1 MCNIKYDLSETG
13 LKVIAV
19 SNRKLCERPF
29 LKQIERVCQMKPQ
42 AIILRE
48 KDLSE
53 EEYRILSEEVLSV
66 CKKYEIPCVLHKF
79 WKTALEL
86 ECTSVHLPLPELR
99 KLPEDVKEQFQRIG
113 TSVHSVEDAK
123 EAERLGVSYITA
135 GHIYVTDCK
144 KGLPPRG
151 LPFLQNV
158 CQAVQIP
165 VYGIGGIKID
175 EAQLHELKNAGAAGG
190 CVMSGM
196 MHV

>member
-48 KDLSE
+48 K
-53 EEYRILSEEVLSV
+53 
-66 CKKYEIPCVLHKF
+66 
-79 WKTALEL
+79 ALEL

-144 KGLPPRG
+144 KGLAPRG
-151 LPFLQNV
+151 LGFLKDVCSTVNV
-158 CQAVQIP
+158 P
-165 VYGIGGIKID
+165 VYAIGGIKFD
-175 EAQLHELKNAGAAGG
+175 KKQWEELKQKGASGG
-190 CVMSGM
+190 CIMSGM
-196 MHV
+196 MEL